1 MQKIVN
7 IISIASGI
15 VSLAVVGSGVYV
27 YVNRGAIVD
36 NIKSQAVDAAMG
48 SLGGLGGLGGAA
60 GDAAGLSGGFA
71 PELPTGSNDL
81 VTPDTQ
87 AASGGIPSFQSP
99 F

>member
-7 IISIASGI
+7 IIAVASGV
-15 VSLAVVGSGVYV
+15 VSLAVVGSGLYV

-36 NIKSQAVDAAMG
+36 GVKSQVMEAVTG
-48 SLGGLGGLGGAA
+48 SLGGLGGGI
-60 GDAAGLSGGFA
+60 A

-81 VTPDTQ
+81 VGPPDTQ
-87 AASGGIPSFQSP
+87 AAAPDTGLGVQP

>member
-48 SLGGLGGLGGAA
+48 SLGGLGGAA